1 MDQVSALPSPL
12 TGLQT
17 VLSGNPIRRL
27 GKPLAILE
35 AEEGTLASPRPYGR
49 ERSGPRH
56 SIRWFQP
63 AISSLVGTMAKGE
76 LALHGAPRLG
86 LEPMPESR
94 WLRLQ
99 P

>member
-17 VLSGNPIRRL
+17 VVSGNLLRYL
-27 GKPLAILE
+27 GKPMAAILE

-56 SIRWFQP
+56 SIR
-63 AISSLVGTMAKGE
+63 
-76 LALHGAPRLG
+76 
-86 LEPMPESR
+86 
-94 WLRLQ
+94 
-99 P
+99 